1 MTVQNDGGGSS
12 VQYTPITRN
21 EKKDEPTP
29 GNLTLSD
36 ELKKAGVTITTI
48 DGVQYYDYS
57 EPINTV
63 FSNEGVEASN
73 HKGDLKWFK
82 SKVNHEAEWDIKIK
96 KSWENTVGTPF
107 PGSYD
112 TQIVVNGIITTPEEL
127 GNMMYGYT
135 GTAAKISKT
144 VLIGGSMYAAG
155 IWGIITD
162 KEKRTN
168 EFNDHD
174 AITKGIE
181 LYKKDKEAKEK

>member
-1 MTVQNDGGGSS
+1 MPDGCTVLLYKGTGS
-12 VQYTPITRN
+12 
-21 EKKDEPTP
+21 
-29 GNLTLSD
+29 LTLSD

-73 HKGDLKWFK
+73 RKGDLKWFK
-82 SKVNHEAEWDIKIK
+82 SKVNHKTDWDIKREEP
-96 KSWENTVGTPF
+96 WEKTVGTPF

-112 TQIVVNGIITTPEEL
+112 TQIVVNGSITTPEEL

-135 GTAAKISKT
+135 GTAAKILKT
-144 VLIGGSMYAAG
+144 VLIRGSMYAAG

-174 AITKGIE
+174 AIAKGIE